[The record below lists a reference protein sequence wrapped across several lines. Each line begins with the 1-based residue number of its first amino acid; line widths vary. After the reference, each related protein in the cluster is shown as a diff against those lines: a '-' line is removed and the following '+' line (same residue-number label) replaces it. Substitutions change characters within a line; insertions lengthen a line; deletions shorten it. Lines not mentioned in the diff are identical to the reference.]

1 MEKNKEMILK
11 IYRKAVAIRAFEL
24 AAHEQYANGLLE
36 GSVHLYVGEEGI
48 ASGVCGVLNADDFIT
63 STHRGHGHLIAKG
76 GDLKLMMA
84 ELAGKGTG
92 YCKGKGGSMHICDMD
107 LGILGSNGIVG
118 AGLPIAVGAGF
129 ACKSYGKGQVC
140 ACFFGDGASNRGTF
154 HESLNMAS
162 EMKLPIIYVLE
173 NNFYAISGSQ
183 RELTTL
189 TYLSERAKAY
199 AIPGVTVEGND
210 IMAVIDASAEA
221 VERARKGEGPTL
233 MEFRTWRHFGHWEG
247 DPDAKLFTY
256 RDPKEH
262 EEWLKKDPI
271 PKFRQD
277 IILGGFATA
286 EELNEIERKVDQEIE
301 EAIEFAENSPYPDVS
316 ILTED
321 VYAQ

>member
-1 MEKNKEMILK
+1 MEKSRERILK
-11 IYRKAVAIRAFEL
+11 IYRNAVAIRAFEM
-24 AAHEQYANGLLE
+24 AAHEQYANGLLA

-48 ASGVCGVLNADDFIT
+48 ASGVCGVLRADDYIT

-76 GDLKLMMA
+76 GDLKRMMA
-84 ELAGKGTG
+84 ELAGKATG

-162 EMKLPIIYVLE
+162 VLKLPVIYVLE

-189 TYLSERAKAY
+189 TNLSERAKAY
-199 AIPGVTVEGND
+199 AIPGETVEGND
-210 IMAVIDASAEA
+210 VMAVIDAASEA
-221 VERARKGEGPTL
+221 VDRARRGEGPTL
-233 MEFRTWRHFGHWEG
+233 LEFRTWRHFGHWEG
-247 DPDAKLFTY
+247 DPDARLFTY

-262 EEWLKKDPI
+262 EEWLKRDPI
-271 PKFRQD
+271 PKFRND
-277 IILGGFATA
+277 IINGNYATT
-286 EELNEIERKVDQEIE
+286 EELDAIDRKVDEEIE
-301 EAIEFAENSPYPDVS
+301 EAIAFAENSPYPEVS

-321 VYAQ
+321 VYA

>member
-1 MEKNKEMILK
+1 MEKNRELVLK
-11 IYRKAVAIRAFEL
+11 IYRNAVAIRAFEM
-24 AAHEQYANGLLE
+24 AAHEQYANGLLA

-48 ASGVCGVLNADDFIT
+48 ASGVCGVLNDDDYIT

-84 ELAGKGTG
+84 ELAGKATG

-129 ACKSYGKGQVC
+129 ACKSFGRKQVC

-154 HESLNMAS
+154 HESLNMTS
-162 EMKLPIIYVLE
+162 EMKLPVIYVLE

-189 TYLSERAKAY
+189 TNLSERAKAY
-199 AIPGVTVEGND
+199 AIPGITVEGND
-210 IMAVIDASAEA
+210 IMAVIDASADA
-221 VERARKGEGPTL
+221 VERARKGDGPTL
-233 MEFRTWRHFGHWEG
+233 LEFRTWRHLGHWEG
-247 DPDAKLFTY
+247 DPDARLFTY

-262 EEWLKKDPI
+262 EEWLKKDPL

-277 IILGGFATA
+277 IINGNFAKP
-286 EELNEIERKVDQEIE
+286 EELDEICAKVDQEIE
-301 EAIEFAENSPYPDVS
+301 EAIEFAQNSPYPDVS

-321 VYAQ
+321 VYA